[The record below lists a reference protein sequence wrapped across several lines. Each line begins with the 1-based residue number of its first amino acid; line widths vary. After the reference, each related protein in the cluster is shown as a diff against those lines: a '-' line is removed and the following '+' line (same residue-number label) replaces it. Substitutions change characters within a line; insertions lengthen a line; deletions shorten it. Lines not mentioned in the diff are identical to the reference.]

1 MPSRLSTIAPD
12 LVAWLEHQSRERLRG
27 AAANAAHLAVER
39 TRLTDPR
46 LDAALTVLRNGQ
58 FGRTAEQSGVQQL
71 VDELDADA
79 WDLQEKAEVGTVP
92 YQAYSAA
99 FMRARAAA
107 SVGFALGSDALSA
120 ALEAV
125 YEAHAATDDLDAVQ
139 AAASAEAEQ

>member
-12 LVAWLEHQSRERLRG
+12 LAAWLEHQSRERLRA

-46 LDAALTVLRNGQ
+46 LDAALTALRNGQ
-58 FGRTAEQSGVQQL
+58 FGRMAEQSGVQQL
-71 VDELDADA
+71 VDDRDAAA
-79 WDLQEKAEVGTVP
+79 WNLQEKAEVGTVP
-92 YQAYSAA
+92 QQAYSAA
-99 FMRARAAA
+99 FRRARAAV

-125 YEAHAATDDLDAVQ
+125 YEAHAATADLDAVQ
-139 AAASAEAEQ
+139 AAASTETEQ